1 MTSMDGALEP
11 PDSDEWIALTTDTL
25 PVDAA
30 RQWATVAACG
40 GVVSFCG
47 TVRDHSDGR
56 LRVSSLEY
64 EAYSEYV
71 VPKMAGVASTARG
84 KWPELGRLA
93 LLHRVGV
100 LRVGDVAV
108 VVVVSAPHRREA
120 FAAAAHCIDAV
131 KRTVPIWKRETWPGG
146 SDWVRCDHNGVPTS
160 ATQAEAHAPGT
171 AS

>member
-1 MTSMDGALEP
+1 MDNALRP
-11 PDSDEWIALTTDTL
+11 PACDEWIAVSADTL

-56 LRVSSLEY
+56 LGVSSLEY
-64 EAYSEYV
+64 EAYQEYV
-71 VPKMAGVASTARG
+71 VPKMAGVAAAARG
-84 KWPELGRLA
+84 RWPELGRLA

-100 LRVGDVAV
+100 LRVGDVTV

-120 FAAAAHCIDAV
+120 FAAAEHCIDAI

-146 SDWVRCDHNGVPTS
+146 SDWVRCDHDGVP
-160 ATQAEAHAPGT
+160 APAPAEAPVSG
-171 AS
+171 ASS